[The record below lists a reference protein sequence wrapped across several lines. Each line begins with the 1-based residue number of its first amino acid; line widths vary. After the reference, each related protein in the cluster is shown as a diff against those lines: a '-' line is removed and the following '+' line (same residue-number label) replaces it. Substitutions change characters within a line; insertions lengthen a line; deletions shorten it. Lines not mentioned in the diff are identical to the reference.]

1 MSGRLSPRSLE
12 LEHQAQL
19 HLYETVEEN
28 LRHLSHVDRVRDVS
42 LAQQETAALAQQLQ
56 TQEQAHRSDLNALAA
71 KAKLEAGQKQLEA
84 EAAER
89 MRRLEEQMSTKVQ
102 QHTQR
107 IAEMQADSERAVRE
121 ATLRLN
127 EARSAATSAVVE
139 AAQQQVQAA
148 HTMAVSVATAATR
161 EAVKEALKHGHPE
174 DMGTVEYASDFEP
187 STAHPDESGEE
198 SDQTSHLEGTG
209 EETSVDT
216 TLTPPPADETLVD
229 GGVESDGS
237 SPREV
242 LEEDLSEV
250 GVQLCSLCGLVCST
264 AVYQDTSFLFNIE
277 SKVHKPLA
285 KLTFLLLNY
294 LDVGRV

>member
-42 LAQQETAALAQQLQ
+42 LAQQETTALAQQLQ
-56 TQEQAHRSDLNALAA
+56 TQEQAHRSDLSALAA
-71 KAKLEAGQKQLEA
+71 KAKLEVGQKQLEA

-127 EARSAATSAVVE
+127 EARSAATSAVIE

-161 EAVKEALKHGHPE
+161 EAVKEALKHSHPE

-187 STAHPDESGEE
+187 STAHPDKSGEE

-237 SPREV
+237 SPQEV
-242 LEEDLSEV
+242 LEEDVSEV
-250 GVQLCSLCGLVCST
+250 GVQLCCSLWSCV
-264 AVYQDTSFLFNIE
+264 
-277 SKVHKPLA
+277 
-285 KLTFLLLNY
+285 
-294 LDVGRV
+294 